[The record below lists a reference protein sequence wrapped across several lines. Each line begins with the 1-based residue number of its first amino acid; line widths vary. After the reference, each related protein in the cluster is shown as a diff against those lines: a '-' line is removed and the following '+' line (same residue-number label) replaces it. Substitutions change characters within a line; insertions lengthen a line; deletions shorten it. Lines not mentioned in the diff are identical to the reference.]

1 MFAVDQVRKRGLA
14 EHLRRRTAH
23 PATAEEMKAFYD
35 LIYDNATKKV
45 FEPEPLAS
53 TSGGAED
60 AARGSTSE

>member
-1 MFAVDQVRKRGLA
+1 
-14 EHLRRRTAH
+14 
-23 PATAEEMKAFYD
+23 MKAFYD